1 MMKNIFKTI
10 LDNKQP
16 LTVIARSQNCLFS
29 SFRSEDLTIKP
40 QGKPKM
46 KPPVSDLGFG
56 KHFTDNMLRI
66 RWNQKNG
73 WGTPVICPLDE
84 FRMHPAAKVLH
95 YAQELYE
102 GMKAYRGVD
111 NEIRLFRPMHNMSR
125 MVLSAKRTCFP
136 DFEPDELL
144 KCIQKLVQLDQDWVP
159 HAVSSSL
166 YIRPTMIGIEPTLG
180 LAPSL
185 EVELFVI
192 LSPVGPYYSSGL
204 IPVNLMADP
213 KYVRA
218 CPGGTGYA
226 KMGSN
231 YAPTLYV
238 QNVAAQHNCHQ
249 ALWLYGPDEE
259 ITEVGSMNIFVMFK
273 KDNGRLELVTPPLD
287 SGVILPGVTRRSV
300 LEIAQELNEFD
311 VSERKVTMKDILEGA
326 RDGTLVEMFG
336 TGTAAIVTPVAN
348 IFYDGVMTPIP
359 IPESSFSNRIM
370 SKLSD
375 IYYGRIQHPWG
386 VPVEDWSSLETEEQL
401 RLDNYKEN
409 MEARISG

>member
-1 MMKNIFKTI
+1 MKKIFKNV
-10 LDNKQP
+10 LDNKQS
-16 LTVIARSQNCLFS
+16 LTVIARSQNCPFS
-29 SFRSEDLTIKP
+29 SFKSDDLIIKSP
-40 QGKPKM
+40 GTPRM
-46 KPPVSDLGFG
+46 KPLVSDLGFG
-56 KHFTDNMLRI
+56 KQFTDNMLRI

-73 WGTPVICPLDE
+73 WGTPLICPLDD
-84 FRMHPAAKVLH
+84 FRIHPASKVLH
-95 YAQELYE
+95 YAQELFE
-102 GMKAYRGVD
+102 GMEACRGVD

-144 KCIQKLVQLDQDWVP
+144 KCIQKLVQLDQEWVP

-180 LAPSL
+180 LAPSSD
-185 EVELFVI
+185 VELFVI

-204 IPVNLMADP
+204 NPINLMADP
-213 KYVRA
+213 KFVRA

-249 ALWLYGPDEE
+249 ALWLYGPEEE
-259 ITEVGSMNIFVMFK
+259 ITEVGCMNLFVMFK
-273 KDNGRLELVTPPLD
+273 KENGQLELVTPPLD

-300 LEIAQELNEFD
+300 LEIAQESNEFD
-311 VSERKVTMKDILEGA
+311 VSERKVTMKDVLEGA

-336 TGTAAIVTPVAN
+336 TGTAAIVSPIAN
-348 IFYDGVMTPIP
+348 VFYNGIMNPIP
-359 IPESSFSNRIM
+359 VPKTSFSNRVM

-386 VPVEDWSSLETEEQL
+386 VPIEDWSSLAKEEQL
-401 RLDNYKEN
+401 RLEDYKEN

>member
-1 MMKNIFKTI
+1 
-10 LDNKQP
+10 
-16 LTVIARSQNCLFS
+16 
-29 SFRSEDLTIKP
+29 
-40 QGKPKM
+40 
-46 KPPVSDLGFG
+46 
-56 KHFTDNMLRI
+56 
-66 RWNQKNG
+66 
-73 WGTPVICPLDE
+73 
-84 FRMHPAAKVLH
+84 
-95 YAQELYE
+95 
-102 GMKAYRGVD
+102 MKAYRGVD

-136 DFEPDELL
+136 HFEPNELL

-238 QNVAAQHNCHQ
+238 QV
-249 ALWLYGPDEE
+249 
-259 ITEVGSMNIFVMFK
+259 IIF
-273 KDNGRLELVTPPLD
+273 
-287 SGVILPGVTRRSV
+287 
-300 LEIAQELNEFD
+300 
-311 VSERKVTMKDILEGA
+311 
-326 RDGTLVEMFG
+326 
-336 TGTAAIVTPVAN
+336 
-348 IFYDGVMTPIP
+348 
-359 IPESSFSNRIM
+359 
-370 SKLSD
+370 
-375 IYYGRIQHPWG
+375 
-386 VPVEDWSSLETEEQL
+386 
-401 RLDNYKEN
+401 
-409 MEARISG
+409 